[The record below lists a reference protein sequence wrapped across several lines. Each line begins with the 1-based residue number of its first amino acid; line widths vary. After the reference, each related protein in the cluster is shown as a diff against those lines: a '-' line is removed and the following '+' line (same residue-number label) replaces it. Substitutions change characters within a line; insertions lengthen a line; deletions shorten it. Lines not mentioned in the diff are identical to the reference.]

1 MIEKIIDFLKIQSGE
16 DENCNINYKPY
27 LYGTLVESLPFI
39 KVVEMIEKDYIEM
52 LDLIN
57 DNNVDIIKLQNSVLK
72 MYIPHIVKF

>member
-1 MIEKIIDFLKIQSGE
+1 MIEKIIDFLKIQSGA